1 MSVSEQLAELAE
13 ETWQNTLSS
22 YPELAT
28 ILGDGR
34 GNDRLTDNSND
45 ARDKRLAETKAFLAR
60 LEAIDAG
67 SLSEDEKITADILR
81 IGYESSIEGE
91 VFNFHLWDIDQ
102 LNGIQVGFP
111 TLIQNFHPKKTTK
124 DWRDLVSRYHAVKAK
139 IDNLISYLKEGA
151 EKGYSAPRIAVE
163 RVISQLDGLLEK
175 KDDDS
180 IFVKVLEQLEDGIE
194 EQDSIRA
201 DLKEAVQTAVL
212 PSFEAFRET
221 LKTVCLP
228 KARNNTG
235 LWENPQGDASYAY
248 MVKSHLGKAMD
259 PKDVH
264 QIGIEQLAS
273 IHQEMEEIAKDFGLS
288 REEYSQKLSKEEDNF
303 HDSKEAL
310 VNEYQELIEKAYKA
324 IPPLFGRLPKVG
336 CTARSVEE
344 FREQDA
350 PAGFY
355 NPPPEDGSRPGLFYA
370 NTYKPETRLRSN
382 MACLAFHEAVPGH
395 HLQIAL
401 AMELDLPTI
410 RKHGRFTAYVE
421 GWALYTERLCD
432 EIGLYEKPRDRF
444 GMLGFQAWRAARL
457 VVDTGLHAL
466 KWSRER
472 AVTYLAEATVLP
484 ESEVV
489 NEIDRYLIMPGQGL
503 SYKIG
508 EIEIQKRRKEAK
520 AELGESFDI
529 KEFHDCIIGSGA
541 LPLETMNMLV
551 RNWIDEKKAALA

>member
-1 MSVSEQLAELAE
+1 MSASEQLAQLAE
-13 ETWQNTLSS
+13 KTWQNTLSS

-34 GNDRLTDNSND
+34 GNHTLTDNSND
-45 ARDKRLAETKAFLAR
+45 ARLERLTETKAFLAE
-60 LEAIDAG
+60 LDAID
-67 SLSEDEKITADILR
+67 SDQLTEDEKITADILR

-91 VFNFHLWDIDQ
+91 PFNFHLWDIDQ

-111 TLIQNFHPKKTTK
+111 TLVQNFHPKKTNK
-124 DWRDLVSRYHAVKAK
+124 DWRDLISRYHAVKAK
-139 IDNLISYLKEGA
+139 IDNLILYLKEGA

-175 KDDDS
+175 QGEDS
-180 IFVKVLEQLEDGIE
+180 IFVKILEQLEDSIDD
-194 EQDSIRA
+194 QDSIRA
-201 DLKEAVQTAVL
+201 DLKEAAKSSVL
-212 PSFEAFRET
+212 PAFEAFRET

-228 KARNNTG
+228 IARDNTG

-273 IHQEMEEIAKDFGLS
+273 IHAEMEVIAQEFGMT
-288 REEYSQKLSKEEDNF
+288 RVQYAQKLTEEEDNF

-310 VNEYQELIEKAYKA
+310 VEEYQALITKAYEA

-336 CTARSVEE
+336 CTARSIEE

-382 MACLAFHEAVPGH
+382 MACLTYHEAVPGH

-466 KWSRER
+466 KWSRDK
-472 AVTYLAEATVLP
+472 AVKYLAEATVLP

-489 NEIDRYLIMPGQGL
+489 NEIDRYLIMPGQAL

-508 EIEIQKRRKEAK
+508 EIEIQNRRKEAK
-520 AELGESFDI
+520 EALGDKFDI

-541 LPLETMNMLV
+541 LPLETMNKLIY
-551 RNWIDEKKAALA
+551 NWIDEKKALPA

>member
-1 MSVSEQLAELAE
+1 MSASEQLAELAE
-13 ETWQNTLSS
+13 KTWQHTLSS

-34 GNDRLTDNSND
+34 GNHTLTDNSND
-45 ARDKRLAETKAFLAR
+45 ARLQRLADTKAFLAE
-60 LEAIDAG
+60 LEAIDSAA
-67 SLSEDEKITADILR
+67 LSEDEKITADILR
-81 IGYESSIEGE
+81 IGYENSIEGE
-91 VFNFHLWDIDQ
+91 AFNFHLWDIDQ

-111 TLIQNFHPKKTTK
+111 TLIQNFHPKKTHK
-124 DWRDLVSRYHAVKAK
+124 DWRDMIGRYHAVKTK
-139 IDNLISYLKEGA
+139 IDNLIAYLNEGA
-151 EKGYSAPRIAVE
+151 EKGYSAPKIAVE
-163 RVISQLDGLLEK
+163 RVISQLDGLLAK
-175 KDDDS
+175 TGDDS
-180 IFVKVLEQLEDGIE
+180 IFVKVLGQLDESIEDQE
-194 EQDSIRA
+194 SIRA
-201 DLKEAVQTAVL
+201 DLKEAATGSVL
-212 PSFEAFRET
+212 PAFEAFRET

-259 PKDVH
+259 PQEIH
-264 QIGIEQLAS
+264 QIGLEQLAS
-273 IHQEMEEIAKDFGLS
+273 IHQEMEEIAQQFGMT
-288 REEYSQKLSKEEDNF
+288 REQYAESLTKEEDNF

-310 VNEYQELIEKAYKA
+310 VEEYQALITKAYEA
-324 IPPLFGRLPKVG
+324 IPPLFGRLPKIG
-336 CTARSVEE
+336 CEARSVEE
-344 FREQDA
+344 YREQDA

-382 MACLAFHEAVPGH
+382 MACLTYHEAVPGH

-444 GMLGFQAWRAARL
+444 GMLGYQAWRAARL

-466 KWSRER
+466 KWSREK
-472 AVTYLAEATVLP
+472 AVEFLAKATVLP

-489 NEIDRYLIMPGQGL
+489 NEIDRYLIMPGQAL

-508 EIEIQKRRKEAK
+508 EIEIQNRRREAKEA
-520 AELGESFDI
+520 LGDKFEI

-551 RNWIDEKKAALA
+551 RNWIEEKKACA